1 MHCTIFQL
9 IILYFAAPKYNDWIT
24 LLWSVLI
31 KPILN
36 WRIIIFFAHV
46 NEDLHLIS
54 QLFCYLRY
62 QVLYPIYV
70 SFMPLTLQ
78 SFPPAFH
85 SSSYHIYFTM
95 SSLFRSVFTARFHFT
110 FRKGRKKTKQAR
122 SGVAIWIILCEQSQI
137 LTSTLYLRR
146 KGHIMGLFCIGLG
159 TTDSQ
164 TWKQV
169 CLNL

>member
-1 MHCTIFQL
+1 MSTKIF
-9 IILYFAAPKYNDWIT
+9 IWSHNYFVICVIKYCIRFMLVSCHW
-24 LLWSVLI
+24 
-31 KPILN
+31 
-36 WRIIIFFAHV
+36 
-46 NEDLHLIS
+46 
-54 QLFCYLRY
+54 LFNL
-62 QVLYPIYV
+62 
-70 SFMPLTLQ
+70 
-78 SFPPAFH
+78 FPPAFH

-137 LTSTLYLRR
+137 STSTLYLRR

-169 CLNL
+169 CLNLWYNVVTFNIIAPHSLTEESINSTKSVVWCNCFSTRMAWLCFI